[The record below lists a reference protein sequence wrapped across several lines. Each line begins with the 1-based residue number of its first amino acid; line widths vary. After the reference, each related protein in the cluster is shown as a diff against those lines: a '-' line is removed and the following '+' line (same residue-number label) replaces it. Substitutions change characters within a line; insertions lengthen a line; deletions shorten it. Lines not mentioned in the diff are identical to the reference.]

1 MDVHTL
7 APRGEAM
14 KELAELVQR
23 EAEARARIDKVG
35 REARAAT
42 QEVADAR
49 EALIQLERQAGG
61 ITMAQRRKAEARLSL
76 GEEAAAAP
84 WRKRRAGAEH
94 GARDAHHA
102 VQLHA
107 AQHLNELVAELEED
121 GRAVAEQVDDAARAF
136 LDAVQRRAE
145 VDRALTETVALTRH
159 MRVGDIAR
167 SRSEEAARAVTELL
181 QRGGEAPPAVRIELP
196 VAAA

>member
-1 MDVHTL
+1 
-7 APRGEAM
+7 M
-14 KELAELVQR
+14 KELVELVQG
-23 EAEARARIDKVG
+23 EDEARARVDEIN
-35 REARAAT
+35 RQARAAT

-76 GEEAAAAP
+76 AEEAAAAP
-84 WRKRRAGAEH
+84 WRERRAGAEH
-94 GARDAHHA
+94 AARDAHHA

-121 GRAVAEQVDDAARAF
+121 GRAAAEQVDHAAQAF

-145 VDRALTETVALTRH
+145 VDRALTETVALTRA
-159 MRVGDIAR
+159 MRPGDIAR
-167 SRSEEAARAVTELL
+167 GRSEEATRAVTALL